1 MSIQMF
7 FPQVKKPS
15 RKEVVDQMQKVY
27 PGAKLWS
34 YRIADYDPE
43 TPLFQKGD

>member
-1 MSIQMF
+1 MF
-7 FPQVKKPS
+7 FPQTTRPTRTQVNA
-15 RKEVVDQMQKVY
+15 QLQKVY

-34 YRIADYDPE
+34 YGVADYDPE